1 MSSLRTLADRLGGA
15 RLYLLP
21 HRTDEPGNRPA
32 PDPRWLALT
41 GLLVALLLVLGGM
54 FLIRKL
60 GRAARLQVCVMSG
73 RTDCAPIDPRS
84 AGAPADASG
93 STDSAALRNK

>member
-1 MSSLRTLADRLGGA
+1 MSSLRTLAALLHGP

-21 HRTDEPGNRPA
+21 HRTDEEGNPRV

-41 GLLVALLLVLGGM
+41 GLLIALLLVVGGM

-60 GRAARLQVCVMSG
+60 GRAGRLQDCVMSG
-73 RTDCAPIDPRS
+73 RTDCAPIDP
-84 AGAPADASG
+84 ASVRG
-93 STDSAALRNK
+93 Q

>member
-1 MSSLRTLADRLGGA
+1 MATVSFGVLSSLRTLAAVLSGP

-21 HRTDEPGNRPA
+21 HKTDEPGNRRA

-60 GRAARLQVCVMSG
+60 GRAARLQDCVMSG

-84 AGAPADASG
+84 VSDP
-93 STDSAALRNK
+93 

>member
-1 MSSLRTLADRLGGA
+1 MSVRVPSSLRTLAALLSGP

-21 HRTDEPGNRPA
+21 QSTDEPGNRRA

-60 GRAARLQVCVMSG
+60 GRAARLQDCVMSG

-84 AGAPADASG
+84 VESP
-93 STDSAALRNK
+93 